1 MLIIAFAIL
10 MVAIVSLVL
19 FGSNADILGLEPS
32 VFAAMAASGLLLLVW
47 SGWFA
52 HQLRHDMRRTLQ
64 AIGAW
69 ICIFMVAIALYAY
82 RAEFKDY
89 TDPIVNRVRAE
100 LTPGTPVVTQPGE
113 ATISRS
119 LSGAFV
125 IAGQINGRP
134 SRMMFDTGAT
144 SVVLTAET
152 ALALGL
158 QIPDSG
164 YRIPVA
170 TANGRTT
177 AAPVTLNQISVGQ
190 ISQRNVPALVARPGA
205 LSENLLGMT
214 FLERLHSYE
223 VRNDRLVLRQ
233 K

>member
-1 MLIIAFAIL
+1 MLIIALAIL
-10 MVAIVSLVL
+10 IVAVVSLVL
-19 FGSNADILGLEPS
+19 FGSNPDILGLEPS
-32 VFAAMAASGLLLLVW
+32 VFASIAGSGLLLLIW

-52 HQLRHDMRRTLQ
+52 QQLRHDLRNTLQ
-64 AIGAW
+64 GIAAW
-69 ICIFMVAIALYAY
+69 ICIFLIAIALYAY
-82 RAEFKDY
+82 RSEFQAY
-89 TDPIVNRVRAE
+89 TDPVVNRIRAE
-100 LTPGTPVVTQPGE
+100 LTPGMPVVTQPGE
-113 ATISRS
+113 ATIARS

-125 IAGQINGRP
+125 IAGHINGQP

-152 ALALGL
+152 AQALGL
-158 QIPDSG
+158 RIPDGG
-164 YRIPVA
+164 YRVAVA

-177 AAPVTLNQISVGQ
+177 AAPVVLEQIRIGQ
-190 ISQRNVPALVARPGA
+190 ISQRNVPALVARQGA

-223 VRNDRLVLRQ
+223 VRDGRLILRQ